1 MSDRR
6 TYTGPALLSAGFR
19 PFFLLASLFGATAI
33 ALWLAVWDGALSITS
48 VFAPVDWHVHE
59 MIFGYGA
66 AVVAGFLFTAVP
78 NWTGRLPTRGWPLAT
93 LALVWIAGRLAVA
106 GLLGLGP
113 VAALVVDQLFL
124 LLVGAMI
131 AREIVAGRN
140 WRNLKV
146 LIPVTLFWVAN
157 IAFHVEALRTG
168 VALTGH
174 RAGIAILIFLIM
186 LIGGR
191 ILPSFTRNWLVKAGH
206 ADRPVP
212 FGRFDG
218 FAIFT
223 GVAALVFW
231 VGAAS
236 GLTAALVMLMA
247 AALHVARLLRW
258 RGWLTWRSPLLL
270 MLHVAYAFIPAGFTV
285 AALSAVGAATPAATA
300 HVLAIGAVA
309 SMTVAVMIRAT
320 LGHTGRPLEAG
331 PFLTAAFAALVI
343 ATGLRVAAE
352 VMPGLHGAFVNMAGT
367 LWVAAYLGLSGGLIV
382 PVVMP
387 KPDARRPSGG

>member
-1 MSDRR
+1 
-6 TYTGPALLSAGFR
+6 
-19 PFFLLASLFGATAI
+19 
-33 ALWLAVWDGALSITS
+33 
-48 VFAPVDWHVHE
+48 
-59 MIFGYGA
+59 
-66 AVVAGFLFTAVP
+66 TAVP

-113 VAALVVDQLFL
+113 MGALVVDQLFL

-157 IAFHVEALRTG
+157 IAFHLEALRTG

-191 ILPSFTRNWLVKAGH
+191 IIPSFTRNWLVKAGH

-231 VGAAS
+231 VGAVS
-236 GLTAALVMLMA
+236 GLTAALLMLMA

-352 VMPGLHGAFVNMAGT
+352 AMPGLHGAFVNMAGT
-367 LWVAAYLGLSGGLIV
+367 LWVAAYLGLAGGLIV

-387 KPDARRPSGG
+387 KADARRPSGG